1 MKVKWISGIL
11 SGMLLLSLSAPASAE
26 EAKELKDESIYDV
39 LVDRYFNKQIQNDYE
54 VTATD
59 PAEFNGGDFA
69 GLADQ
74 IMHVKDMG
82 FTVLSIGP
90 VFASATYDGREVMD
104 YSQLERHYGTEEDF
118 NNLLDTVHDND
129 MKLMI
134 DIPTQSLSSQH
145 FWVSDHPDW
154 FTENADGTFALDTS
168 NPDAQSALI
177 EFASGFIQQYEVD
190 GLRLQE
196 TEKLDPGFITDFS
209 QAIKEIRDIYLISD
223 AEMEPVEG
231 LDAVVLPGVEE
242 TLRNSYRNFD
252 QDTSGLPEL
261 MENAEGKL
269 IQADS
274 LRGSRVTSDIVE
286 VNGFPPT
293 RMRLLFTQLLTMPG
307 IPVVQYGSE
316 IAMNGE
322 QLPESHQLLNM
333 AVEQELIDH
342 IKNLNTLRNSSAALR
357 TGDLEVLHEED
368 GWLIYK
374 RSNDE
379 ETWIIAI
386 NNSSRTRNYTLPA
399 EVVGSDK
406 QLQGLFESDVVRQ
419 EAGGGYRITLDRE
432 IAETFNV
439 IDERGFNKAYIAA
452 LIVLYVVFMF
462 FLWIVWRKGR
472 QRKADEA
479 AKSTNETEDLK

>member
-1 MKVKWISGIL
+1 MKAKWISGIV

-26 EAKELKDESIYDV
+26 DTKELKDESIYDV
-39 LVDRYFNKQIQNDYE
+39 LVDRYFNKQIQNDFE
-54 VTATD
+54 VNATD
-59 PAEFNGGDFA
+59 TAEFNGGDFA

-90 VFASATYDGREVMD
+90 VFASATYDGKEVVD
-104 YSQLERHYGTEEDF
+104 YSQFERHFGTEEDF
-118 NNLLDTVHDND
+118 NNLLETVHDND
-129 MKLMI
+129 MKLMV
-134 DIPTQSLSSQH
+134 DIPTQQVSSQH
-145 FWVSDHPDW
+145 FWVDDNPEW
-154 FTENADGTFALDTS
+154 FTENEDGTFALDTS

-177 EFASGFIQQYEVD
+177 EVVSGFIQQYDVD

-196 TEKLDPGFITDFS
+196 TEKLDEDFINTFS
-209 QAIKEIRDIYLISD
+209 NDIKEIRDVYLISD

-252 QDTSGLPEL
+252 QDTSTLPEL
-261 MENAEGKL
+261 MEESEGQL

-274 LRGSRVTSDIVE
+274 LRGSRITSDIVD
-286 VNGFPPT
+286 VKGFPPT

-316 IAMNGE
+316 IAMNGKE
-322 QLPESHQLLNM
+322 LPQSHQLLNM

-342 IKNLNTLRNSSAALR
+342 IKNLNSLRNKSEALR
-357 TGDLEVLHEED
+357 TGELEVLHEED

-379 ETWIIAI
+379 ESWIIAI
-386 NNSSRTRNYTLPA
+386 NNSSSTRNFTLPA

-406 QLQGLFESDVVRQ
+406 QLQGLFESDIVRQ
-419 EAGGGYRITLDRE
+419 GEDGGYKITLDRE
-432 IAETFNV
+432 IGETFNV
-439 IDERGFNKAYIAA
+439 IEERGLNKAYIAA

-479 AKSTNETEDLK
+479 AKSNTDSGNLN

>member
-1 MKVKWISGIL
+1 MKAKWISGIL
-11 SGMLLLSLSAPASAE
+11 SAMLLLSLAAPASADE
-26 EAKELKDESIYDV
+26 TRELKDESIYDV
-39 LVDRYFNKQIQNDYE
+39 LVDRYFNQLIANDYD
-54 VTATD
+54 VIATD
-59 PAEFNGGDFA
+59 PSAFNGGDFA
-69 GLADQ
+69 GLTSE
-74 IMHVKDMG
+74 ILHVKEMG

-90 VFASATYDGREVMD
+90 VFASATYDGKEVVD
-104 YSQLERHYGTEEDF
+104 YTQFERHFGTDEEF
-118 NNLLDTVHDND
+118 TELVETVHDND

-134 DIPTQSLSSQH
+134 DIPTQQISSQH
-145 FWVSDHPDW
+145 FWVIDNPEW
-154 FTENADGTFALDTS
+154 FTENEDGTFALDTA
-168 NPDAQSALI
+168 NPVAQDALI
-177 EFASGFIQQYEVD
+177 EVVSGFIQQYEVD

-196 TEKLDPGFITDFS
+196 TEKLEPGFINRFS
-209 QAIKEIRDIYLISD
+209 EEIKGIRDIYLISD

-242 TLRNSYRNFD
+242 TLRSSYKNFD

-274 LRGSRVTSDIVE
+274 LRGSRVTSDIV
-286 VNGFPPT
+286 NAQGFPPT

-322 QLPESHQLLNM
+322 TLPEAHQLLNM

-342 IKNLNTLRNSSAALR
+342 INNLNSLRNSSEALR
-357 TGDLEVLHEED
+357 TGNLEVLHEED

-379 ETWIIAI
+379 ETWIVAI
-386 NNSSRTRNYTLPA
+386 NNSSSTRNFSLSV
-399 EVVGSDK
+399 EEIGSDK
-406 QLQGLFESDVVRQ
+406 QLQGLFENDIVRQ
-419 EAGGGYRITLDRE
+419 GANGDYKITLDRE
-432 IAETFNV
+432 IAETFHV
-439 IDERGFNKAYIAA
+439 TDERGFNKAYIAA
-452 LIVLYVVFMF
+452 LIILYVVFMI
-462 FLWIVWRKGR
+462 FLWVVWKKGR

-479 AKSTNETEDLK
+479 AKSKNENKQ

>member
-1 MKVKWISGIL
+1 MKAKWISGMLI
-11 SGMLLLSLSAPASAE
+11 GMLLSLSAPASAE
-26 EAKELKDESIYDV
+26 ETKELQDESIYDV

-74 IMHVKDMG
+74 LMHVKDMG

-90 VFASATYDGREVMD
+90 VFASATYDGKEVVD
-104 YSQLERHYGTEEDF
+104 YSQLERHFGTEEDF
-118 NNLLDTVHDND
+118 INLLETVHDND
-129 MKLMI
+129 MKLMV
-134 DIPTQSLSSQH
+134 DIPTQQVSSQH
-145 FWVSDHPDW
+145 FWVNDHPEW

-168 NPDAQSALI
+168 NSEAQAALI
-177 EFASGFIQQYEVD
+177 EVVSGFIQQYDVD

-196 TEKLDPGFITDFS
+196 TEKLDPEFINTFS
-209 QAIKEIRDIYLISD
+209 NEIKGIQDVYLISD

-252 QDTSGLPEL
+252 QDTSTLPEL

-274 LRGSRVTSDIVE
+274 LRGSRVTSDIVD
-286 VNGFPPT
+286 VKGFPPT

-316 IAMNGE
+316 IAMNGKE
-322 QLPESHQLLNM
+322 LPESHQLLNM

-342 IKNLNTLRNSSAALR
+342 IKNLNSLRNTSEALR
-357 TGDLEVLHEED
+357 TGELEVLHEED

-379 ETWIIAI
+379 ESWIIAI
-386 NNSSRTRNYTLPA
+386 NNSSSTRNFTLPA

-406 QLQGLFESDVVRQ
+406 QLQGLFESDIVRQ
-419 EAGGGYRITLDRE
+419 DDNGGYKITLDRE
-432 IAETFNV
+432 IGETFNV
-439 IDERGFNKAYIAA
+439 IEERGFNKAYIAA

-479 AKSTNETEDLK
+479 AKSRTANDKLN